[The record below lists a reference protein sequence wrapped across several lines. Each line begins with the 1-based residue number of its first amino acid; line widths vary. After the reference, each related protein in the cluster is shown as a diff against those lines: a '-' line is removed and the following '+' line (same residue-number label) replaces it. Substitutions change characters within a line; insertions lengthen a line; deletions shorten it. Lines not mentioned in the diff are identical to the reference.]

1 MGLHRGYSER
11 VSPDKTRAEAERS
24 RVKQSSY
31 AAVTSTRSA
40 ALKVTDVSP
49 EEYPAVIS
57 VLPEGSY
64 HIYDYQFFF
73 KNLQENVK
81 HRVEL
86 YMEQAAAAEQAA

>member
-1 MGLHRGYSER
+1 MERG
-11 VSPDKTRAEAERS
+11 
-24 RVKQSSY
+24 
-31 AAVTSTRSA
+31 
-40 ALKVTDVSP
+40 ALKVTDVTP

-73 KNLQENVK
+73 MNLQENVK

-86 YMEQAAAAEQAA
+86 YMEQAAASEQAA

>member
-1 MGLHRGYSER
+1 MKPVEIIGNEQILDPLREAIEKNALCGCYLDVQRG
-11 VSPDKTRAEAERS
+11 V
-24 RVKQSSY
+24 V
-31 AAVTSTRSA
+31 
-40 ALKVTDVSP
+40 KVTDVD
-49 EEYPAVIS
+49 PADYRPIVPG
-57 VLPEGSY
+57 LPAGAY

>member
-1 MGLHRGYSER
+1 M
-11 VSPDKTRAEAERS
+11 
-24 RVKQSSY
+24 
-31 AAVTSTRSA
+31 
-40 ALKVTDVSP
+40 SP

-73 KNLQENVK
+73 KNTQENVK